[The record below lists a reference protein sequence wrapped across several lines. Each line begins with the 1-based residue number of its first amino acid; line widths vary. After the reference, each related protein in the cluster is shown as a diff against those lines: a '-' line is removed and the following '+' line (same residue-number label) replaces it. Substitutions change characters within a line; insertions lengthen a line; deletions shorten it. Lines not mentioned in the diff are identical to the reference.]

1 MRTAALK
8 RSLPQVEVRSGTPD
22 DLDVV
27 VALEQ
32 NVFAADCLARKC
44 LKRFLSVRTAQV
56 LIAEYDGEALGC
68 AIVSFRASSNLA
80 RLYSLGVARS
90 AEGSGI
96 AAILIDAAEA
106 AARVRGCAQIRL
118 EVHEDN
124 PRAIA
129 CYRKA
134 GYVEFGR
141 HVGYYKDLGDALRF
155 RKDLA
160 A

>member
-8 RSLPQVEVRSGTPD
+8 RSMPQVEVRAGTPD
-22 DLDVV
+22 DLDIV
-27 VALEQ
+27 VALEA

-44 LKRFLSVRTAQV
+44 LKRFLSVPTAQV
-56 LIAEYDGEALGC
+56 LIAECDGKTIGC
-68 AIVSFRASSNLA
+68 AIVSFRAANSLA
-80 RLYSLGVARS
+80 RLYSLGVTPL
-90 AEGSGI
+90 AEGAGV
-96 AAILIDAAEA
+96 AAILLDAAEA
-106 AARVRGCAQIRL
+106 VARRRGCSEIRL
-118 EVHEDN
+118 EVHENN

-134 GYVEFGR
+134 GYIEFGR

-155 RKDLA
+155 RKALA